1 MSAHSRRRHTASS
14 GRSRPSKRP
23 PVRQRHCSWSP
34 SSGEW
39 TYSSESEAAAE
50 RKAAEVNAAARR
62 QAQQTLE
69 EAEAEAARIIGDA
82 RNERIRLVGEL
93 ARERSVLEET
103 RTRLSGFLTDALE
116 EVESATQSEAATVQ
130 HLDEARAVRTSSGHH

>member
-1 MSAHSRRRHTASS
+1 
-14 GRSRPSKRP
+14 
-23 PVRQRHCSWSP
+23 VDLL
-34 SSGEW
+34 
-39 TYSSESEAAAE
+39 SESEAAAE
-50 RKAAEVNAAARR
+50 RKAAEVTAAARR

-103 RTRLSGFLTDALE
+103 RTRLSGFLTGALE
-116 EVESATQSEAATVQ
+116 EVEGATQRSEAATVQ
-130 HLDEARAVRTSSGHH
+130 HLDEARAVRTSSAHH